1 MSITSWQIQLR
12 SFGGRHMEE
21 KKKIVFS
28 AIKPSGEIT
37 LGNYLGAIK
46 NWIRFQDDY
55 ECYYCIAD
63 LHAITVK
70 QEPKLL
76 RKRVLEILAIYIASG
91 LDYEKSTLFVQSHV
105 PAHSEASW
113 LLTCTANMGEL
124 SRMTQYK
131 DKTAKLKENTSI
143 SAGLFNYPVLMA
155 ADILIYNTDF
165 VPVGIDQ
172 KQHVELARDIAQRF
186 NSSYSDTFVLPE
198 AKISESAAKIM
209 DLQDPEKKMSKS
221 DDNENSY
228 ILVLDKPEVIRRKIA
243 RAVTDSVGVVNYSDE
258 QPGVKNLINIVSAIK
273 GIKPDEVVKLFEGK
287 GYKEFKEYVAETI
300 IEELKP
306 VQEKAN
312 ELLTEKEKLEKIYG
326 EGAMKAN
333 YHAIKTLRKM
343 QKKVGL
349 LPPVRL

>member
-1 MSITSWQIQLR
+1 
-12 SFGGRHMEE
+12 MEE

-221 DDNENSY
+221 NDNENSY

-243 RAVTDSVGVVNYSDE
+243 RAVTDSVGVVNYTDE

>member
-1 MSITSWQIQLR
+1 
-12 SFGGRHMEE
+12 MEE

-46 NWIRFQDDY
+46 NWIGFQDDY

-172 KQHVELARDIAQRF
+172 KQHVELSRDIAQRF
-186 NSSYSDTFVLPE
+186 NSNYSDTFVLPE

-243 RAVTDSVGVVNYSDE
+243 RAVTDSVGVVNYTDE

-333 YHAIKTLRKM
+333 YHAMKTLRKM

>member
-1 MSITSWQIQLR
+1 
-12 SFGGRHMEE
+12 MEE

-243 RAVTDSVGVVNYSDE
+243 RAVTDSVGVVNYTDE

-333 YHAIKTLRKM
+333 YHAMKTLRKM

>member
-1 MSITSWQIQLR
+1 
-12 SFGGRHMEE
+12 MEE

-186 NSSYSDTFVLPE
+186 NSNYSDTFVLPE

-228 ILVLDKPEVIRRKIA
+228 ILVLDKPDVIRRKIA
-243 RAVTDSVGVVNYSDE
+243 RAVTDSVGVVNYTDD

-287 GYKEFKEYVAETI
+287 GYKEFKEYVADTI

>member
-1 MSITSWQIQLR
+1 MEDITL
-12 SFGGRHMEE
+12 EE
-21 KKKIVFS
+21 NKKIVFS

-46 NWIRFQDDY
+46 NWIGLQDDF

-70 QEPKLL
+70 QTPKDL
-76 RKRVLEILAIYIASG
+76 RRRVLEILAIYLASG
-91 LDYEKSTLFVQSHV
+91 LDHEKSVLFVQSHV

-113 LLTCTANMGEL
+113 LLTCSANMGEL

-131 DKTAKLKENTSI
+131 DKTSKVRENESI

-155 ADILIYNTDF
+155 ADILIYNTDL

-186 NSSYSDTFVLPE
+186 NSNYSPTFTLPE
-198 AKISESAAKIM
+198 PKMSENAAKIM
-209 DLQDPEKKMSKS
+209 DLQDPSRKMSKS

-228 ILVLDKPEVIRRKIA
+228 ILVLDSPEVIKRKIS
-243 RAVTDSVGVVNYSDE
+243 RAVTDSVGVVNYTDE
-258 QPGVKNLINIVSAIK
+258 QPGVKNLINIICAIK
-273 GIKPDEVVKLFEGK
+273 DTKPSEVVDLFVGK
-287 GYKEFKEYVAETI
+287 GYKEFKEYVAKVI

-306 VQEKAN
+306 VQERAFYLLDHKE
-312 ELLTEKEKLEKIYG
+312 ELEAIYTD
-326 EGAMKAN
+326 GAMKAN
-333 YHAIKTLRKM
+333 YKALKVLRKM
-343 QKKVGL
+343 QKKIGL
-349 LPPVRL
+349 LPQGRK

>member
-1 MSITSWQIQLR
+1 
-12 SFGGRHMEE
+12 MEE

-243 RAVTDSVGVVNYSDE
+243 RAVTDSVGVVNYTDD

-287 GYKEFKEYVAETI
+287 GYKEFKEYVADTI

-312 ELLTEKEKLEKIYG
+312 ELLSEKEKLEKIYG

>member
-1 MSITSWQIQLR
+1 
-12 SFGGRHMEE
+12 MEE

-186 NSSYSDTFVLPE
+186 NSNYSDTFVLPE

-228 ILVLDKPEVIRRKIA
+228 ILVLDKPDVIRRKIA
-243 RAVTDSVGVVNYSDE
+243 RAVTDSVGVVNYTDD

-273 GIKPDEVVKLFEGK
+273 GIKPDEVVKRFEGK
-287 GYKEFKEYVAETI
+287 GYKEFKEYVADTI

>member
-1 MSITSWQIQLR
+1 
-12 SFGGRHMEE
+12 MEE

-143 SAGLFNYPVLMA
+143 SPGLLNYPVLMA

-228 ILVLDKPEVIRRKIA
+228 ILVLDKPDVIRRKIA
-243 RAVTDSVGVVNYSDE
+243 RAVTDSVGVVNYTDD
-258 QPGVKNLINIVSAIK
+258 QPGVKNLINIVSAIE
-273 GIKPDEVVKLFEGK
+273 GIKPDEVVKRFEGK
-287 GYKEFKEYVAETI
+287 GYKEFKEYVADTI

>member
-1 MSITSWQIQLR
+1 
-12 SFGGRHMEE
+12 MEE

-186 NSSYSDTFVLPE
+186 NSNYSDTFVLPE

-243 RAVTDSVGVVNYSDE
+243 RAVTDSVGVVNYTDE

-287 GYKEFKEYVAETI
+287 GYKEFKEYVADTI

-333 YHAIKTLRKM
+333 YHAMKTLRKM

>member
-1 MSITSWQIQLR
+1 
-12 SFGGRHMEE
+12 
-21 KKKIVFS
+21 
-28 AIKPSGEIT
+28 
-37 LGNYLGAIK
+37 
-46 NWIRFQDDY
+46 
-55 ECYYCIAD
+55 
-63 LHAITVK
+63 
-70 QEPKLL
+70 
-76 RKRVLEILAIYIASG
+76 
-91 LDYEKSTLFVQSHV
+91 
-105 PAHSEASW
+105 
-113 LLTCTANMGEL
+113 
-124 SRMTQYK
+124 
-131 DKTAKLKENTSI
+131 
-143 SAGLFNYPVLMA
+143 MA

-243 RAVTDSVGVVNYSDE
+243 RAVTDSVGVVNYTDE

-287 GYKEFKEYVAETI
+287 GYKEFKEYVADTI

>member
-1 MSITSWQIQLR
+1 
-12 SFGGRHMEE
+12 MEE

-46 NWIRFQDDY
+46 NWIGLQEEY

-76 RKRVLEILAIYIASG
+76 RKRVLEILSIYIASG
-91 LDYEKSTLFVQSHV
+91 LDFEKSTLFVQSHV

-113 LLTCTANMGEL
+113 LLTCNANMGEL

-155 ADILIYNTDF
+155 ADILIYNTDL

-186 NSSYSDTFVLPE
+186 NSNYSDTFVLPE

-228 ILVLDKPEVIRRKIA
+228 ILVLDKPEAIRRKIS
-243 RAVTDSVGVVNYSDE
+243 RAVTDSVGIVNYTDD
-258 QPGVKNLINIVSAIK
+258 QPGVKNLINIVCAIK
-273 GIKPDEVVKLFEGK
+273 GIKPDEVVRSFEGK
-287 GYKEFKEYVAETI
+287 GYKEFKDFVAETI
-300 IEELKP
+300 IEELTP

-312 ELLTEKEKLEKIYG
+312 ALLSDKEKLEKIYG

-333 YHAIKTLRKM
+333 YHAMKTLRKM
-343 QKKVGL
+343 QKKIGL

>member
-1 MSITSWQIQLR
+1 
-12 SFGGRHMEE
+12 MEE

-243 RAVTDSVGVVNYSDE
+243 RAVTDSVGVVNYTDE

>member
-1 MSITSWQIQLR
+1 
-12 SFGGRHMEE
+12 MEE

-46 NWIRFQDDY
+46 NWIGFQDNY

-243 RAVTDSVGVVNYSDE
+243 RAVTDSVGVVNYTDE

-287 GYKEFKEYVAETI
+287 GYKEFKEYVADTI

-333 YHAIKTLRKM
+333 YHAMKTLRKM

>member
-1 MSITSWQIQLR
+1 
-12 SFGGRHMEE
+12 MEE

-186 NSSYSDTFVLPE
+186 NSNYSDTFVLPE

-243 RAVTDSVGVVNYSDE
+243 RAVTDSVGVVNYTDE

-287 GYKEFKEYVAETI
+287 GYKEFKEYVADTI

>member
-1 MSITSWQIQLR
+1 
-12 SFGGRHMEE
+12 MEE

-46 NWIRFQDDY
+46 NWIGFQDDY

-131 DKTAKLKENTSI
+131 DKTAKMKENTSI

-186 NSSYSDTFVLPE
+186 NSNYSDTFVLPE

-243 RAVTDSVGVVNYSDE
+243 RAVTDSVGVVNYTDD

-287 GYKEFKEYVAETI
+287 GYKEFKEYVADTI

-333 YHAIKTLRKM
+333 YHAMKTLRKM

>member
-1 MSITSWQIQLR
+1 
-12 SFGGRHMEE
+12 MEE

-46 NWIRFQDDY
+46 NWIGFQDDY

-186 NSSYSDTFVLPE
+186 NSNYSDTFVLPE

-243 RAVTDSVGVVNYSDE
+243 RAVTDSVGVVNYTDE

-287 GYKEFKEYVAETI
+287 GYKEFKEYVADTI

-333 YHAIKTLRKM
+333 YHAMKTLRKM

>member
-1 MSITSWQIQLR
+1 
-12 SFGGRHMEE
+12 MEE

-46 NWIRFQDDY
+46 NWIGFQDDY

-172 KQHVELARDIAQRF
+172 KQHVELSRDIAQRF
-186 NSSYSDTFVLPE
+186 NSNYSDTFVLPE

-228 ILVLDKPEVIRRKIA
+228 ILVVDKPEVIRRKIA
-243 RAVTDSVGVVNYSDE
+243 RAVTDSVGVVNYTDE

-287 GYKEFKEYVAETI
+287 GYKEFKEYVADTI

-333 YHAIKTLRKM
+333 YHAMKTLRKM

>member
-1 MSITSWQIQLR
+1 
-12 SFGGRHMEE
+12 MEE

-228 ILVLDKPEVIRRKIA
+228 ILVLDKPDVIRRKIA
-243 RAVTDSVGVVNYSDE
+243 RAVTDSVGVVNYTDD
-258 QPGVKNLINIVSAIK
+258 QPGVKNLINIVSAIE
-273 GIKPDEVVKLFEGK
+273 GIKPDEVVKRFEGK
-287 GYKEFKEYVAETI
+287 GYKEFKEYVADTI

-312 ELLTEKEKLEKIYG
+312 ELLSEKEKLEKIYG